1 MVALERRAGAA
12 KLVWV
17 RYQTKLEGM
26 PLGCIGLAVSKKV
39 ESSKFCSEPL
49 KEVECELNG
58 GRAEVEEMVKDAQA
72 PEDDEPLMELLEM
85 KPAEGPLQD
94 TQASVRLNFI
104 ARSAR
109 GRGWNQ
115 EDQVRGRQAANT

>member
-1 MVALERRAGAA
+1 MVALERRECGSDIKRSLRGCPSGASGS
-12 KLVWV
+12 LS
-17 RYQTKLEGM
+17 R
-26 PLGCIGLAVSKKV
+26 
-39 ESSKFCSEPL
+39 SEPL

-85 KPAEGPLQD
+85 KAAEGPLQD